1 MNIKLKLFLYA
12 ILISASSLS
21 FAVGPIQ
28 TSEYILP
35 EAIADDWE
43 SYKSDI
49 EVLDSI
55 YRGENQPEL
64 LREIPPIQIIVD
76 SIATRT

>member
-1 MNIKLKLFLYA
+1 M
-12 ILISASSLS
+12 ASKNGTE
-21 FAVGPIQ
+21 VGAF
-28 TSEYILP
+28 SE
-35 EAIADDWE
+35 
-43 SYKSDI
+43 SDI
-49 EVLDSI
+49 EELDSI

>member
-1 MNIKLKLFLYA
+1 MYA

-28 TSEYILP
+28 TVEYMLP
-35 EAIADDWE
+35 ETIADDWE

-55 YRGENQPEL
+55 YRGENQPEP
-64 LREIPPIQIIVD
+64 LRERPPMQIIVD